1 MSLLDLDSLEGKEVS
16 QEWGL
21 GYMSDVADAIEK
33 EARNASVTM
42 TVDKKTR
49 EELNREQ
56 DEELA
61 KKEAEADRKRENR
74 NQALRDISEGMVDL
88 AKATGKGIKE
98 IARVAYNLALGEDK
112 SKKDDSDSK
121 DKEHTQDKD

>member
-1 MSLLDLDSLEGKEVS
+1 MSLLDLNSLKREEVS

-21 GYMSDVADAIEK
+21 GYMNDVKNAIEK

-49 EELNREQ
+49 EELNREM

-61 KKEAEADRKRENR
+61 AKEAEAERKRENR
-74 NQALRDISEGMVDL
+74 NQAIRDIADGMVDL
-88 AKATGKGIKE
+88 AKATGKGVKE
-98 IARVAYNLALGEDK
+98 VARIAYNLALGEDA
-112 SKKDDSDSK
+112 SKNTPA
-121 DKEHTQDKD
+121 KEQTHTQDED

>member
-1 MSLLDLDSLEGKEVS
+1 MSLLDLDSLEKKEVS

-21 GYMSDVADAIEK
+21 GYMSDVANAIEK

-74 NQALRDISEGMVDL
+74 NQAVRDIADGMVDL
-88 AKATGKGIKE
+88 AKATGRGIKE

-112 SKKDDSDSK
+112 SKKDDSESK
-121 DKEHTQDKD
+121 DKEHTQNKD